1 MTNNKLGS
9 LVWVLIAA
17 ALLVSALFFAG
28 RVVAADCRKTG
39 EVCVAPNETRNIQ
52 GLSVFREC
60 WEWRNT
66 YECRSTDM
74 VNDCQRLR
82 DRGCSQLGS
91 VCVHYDA
98 AGTCS
103 MYEQSY
109 QCPDQPEIV
118 TERTVCDQTAF
129 CQDDGAACFDTSSPP
144 DSDLGQSV
152 ALMEAVRQAG
162 VYGLDPNEVEIFKG
176 YLERCTVK
184 VLGGSTIK
192 SCCESSG
199 GGASFSNNAML
210 GAGMSVAGEAGGEA
224 ARLGSKYVYD
234 ALYQQVDSSLMNKGL
249 DAMNSWASGLGDG
262 TFNPSFSMYGF
273 TFEFSMANGF
283 QFTGFDPYS
292 FAISVAIMVVMEWLE
307 CDTSE
312 QVVGMKR
319 GLGLCV
325 HVRTYCSSEVLGAC
339 VERKQEH
346 CCFNSKLAKII
357 NRQGRT
363 QLGLPMDQCGGFDQ
377 DQILALDFSAMD
389 LSEFIAD
396 VVPAEPDLAQMTDR
410 VGQSVEERV
419 QDYYSR

>member
-1 MTNNKLGS
+1 MMRIL
-9 LVWVLIAA
+9 LAVFVF
-17 ALLVSALFFAG
+17 LVSAQALAE
-28 RVVAADCRKTG
+28 ADCRKTG
-39 EVCVAPNETRNIQ
+39 EVCVAPNQTRNIQ

-60 WEWRNT
+60 WEWQNT
-66 YECRSTDM
+66 YECRSDAM
-74 VNDCQRLR
+74 INDCQPLR
-82 DRGCSQLGS
+82 DRGCSQVGS

-98 AGTCS
+98 SGTCS

-109 QCPDQPEIV
+109 QCPDQPETV

-129 CQDDGAACFDTSSPP
+129 CQDDGTACFDTSSPP
-144 DSDLGQSV
+144 DQDLGQSV

-199 GGASFSNNAML
+199 GGGAFTNYAML
-210 GAGMSVAGEAGGEA
+210 GAGMTVAGEAGREA
-224 ARLGSKYVYD
+224 VVLGSKYVYD

-273 TFEFSMANGF
+273 TFEFTFANGF

-292 FAISVAIMVVMEWLE
+292 FAASVAIMVIMEWLE

-312 QVVGMKR
+312 QVLSLKR
-319 GLGLCV
+319 GQNLCV
-325 HVRTYCSSEVLGAC
+325 HVRTYCSSEVLGTC

-346 CCFNSKLAKII
+346 CCFNSKLAKLI
-357 NRQGRT
+357 NRQGRA
-363 QLGLPMDQCGGFDQ
+363 QLGLPLTSCAGFDQ
-377 DQILALDFSAMD
+377 AQLESLDFSAMD

-396 VVPAEPDLAQMTDR
+396 VVPKDPDVSQMTDR
-410 VGQSVEERV
+410 VGQTVEERV
-419 QDYYSR
+419 QDYYNR